1 MAMPERLADLVR
13 RLRAVLIHEDEVR
26 SAWLFGSV
34 VQGRD
39 RPDSDI
45 DVAVWMRVRPDFQ
58 RLSALQLRLEQAVHR
73 PMDVV
78 VLNDANPLLAQDAVR
93 GIRLLSRDEYAELEF
108 ILDVDRQAEDFRVFL
123 ESFWDERR
131 RAERE
136 GSR

>member
-73 PMDVV
+73 PVDVV

>member
-1 MAMPERLADLVR
+1 MPERLADLVR

-73 PMDVV
+73 PVDVV